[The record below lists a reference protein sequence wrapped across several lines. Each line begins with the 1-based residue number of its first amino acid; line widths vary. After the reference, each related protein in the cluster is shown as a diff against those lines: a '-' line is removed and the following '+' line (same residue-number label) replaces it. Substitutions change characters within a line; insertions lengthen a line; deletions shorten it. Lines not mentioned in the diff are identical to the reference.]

1 MKGFEARNNL
11 IQWIV
16 TNVPLGADF
25 SSSDIDYSSLGYS
38 GRNSL
43 LNALVGLATH
53 GMIIKKT
60 KGVYQFITNKENE
73 LRKDMPQVALKRF
86 IVANVDKDNHITSKQ
101 IFTGSEN
108 FFGFS
113 GIVSLR
119 DAKKRL
125 IASGFLK
132 KVGRS
137 VYQLVEHAE
146 SSPLASKEPREKNPN
161 DATAEFLFLSPTENT
176 MFDISFV
183 CKIIQCDNQARFTS
197 DSLVE
202 EISANSE
209 ETEEVCEK
217 FLRKLIQAGILTHHG
232 NGTRG
237 KIFIVD
243 TNRLDYY
250 MGHIKVIPVGLE
262 EKMAELLKQQKQLK
276 TELEKAQ
283 QAVID
288 LSRRLEVSQKIFS
301 TLENVAAL
309 DDTTRA
315 DLLSLLNK

>member
-60 KGVYQFITNKENE
+60 KGVYQFIANKENE

-146 SSPLASKEPREKNPN
+146 SSPPQPQKNRGRKTQMTQP
-161 DATAEFLFLSPTENT
+161 LSFYFSARQKTPCLTSALSVK
-176 MFDISFV
+176 SFNV
-183 CKIIQCDNQARFTS
+183 IIRQ
-197 DSLVE
+197 
-202 EISANSE
+202 
-209 ETEEVCEK
+209 
-217 FLRKLIQAGILTHHG
+217 
-232 NGTRG
+232 
-237 KIFIVD
+237 
-243 TNRLDYY
+243 
-250 MGHIKVIPVGLE
+250 GLH
-262 EKMAELLKQQKQLK
+262 Q
-276 TELEKAQ
+276 
-283 QAVID
+283 I
-288 LSRRLEVSQKIFS
+288 R
-301 TLENVAAL
+301 
-309 DDTTRA
+309 
-315 DLLSLLNK
+315 